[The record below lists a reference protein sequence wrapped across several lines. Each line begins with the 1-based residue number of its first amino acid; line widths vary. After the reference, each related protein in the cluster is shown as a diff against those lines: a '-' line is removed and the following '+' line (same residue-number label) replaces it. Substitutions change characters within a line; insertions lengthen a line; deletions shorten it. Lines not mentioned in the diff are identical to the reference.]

1 MPNDDYEMRWY
12 DLTRERIGIVL
23 NLDYR
28 LNESTD
34 LYLRT
39 LYNQYTDD
47 EVRNKF
53 EFREMDEEVVSV
65 SGTSVAY
72 RRGEVDAEV
81 RQREE
86 VRNIQTYALGGE
98 TFTGPWQFNYELSYA
113 FAEEDD
119 SNNHDVNFR
128 SSPEQR
134 DSDIGSITFDY
145 SNPEKPVI
153 SGNALA
159 FLYDPSNYTMDAFER
174 EFTDNQD
181 TEWTGKIDVARDSLI
196 GDIPVVWKGGLKLRD
211 REKVRDQNLK
221 IYEADDILPHL
232 ERFKG
237 KGENLWKALYV
248 TRGDIIIYIDADIK
262 NIHHRFA
269 YGLLGPLLLSD
280 QIRFSKA
287 FYDRPISVGENKW
300 RPTGGGRVTELVT
313 RPLFSLFMPDLTQF
327 VQPLSGEY
335 AGYRHIFEAIP
346 FHIGYGVETGML
358 IDIHEKWGLN
368 VMAQVDLD
376 RRVHKNQDTKA
387 LGRMSFVIIKTFLKR
402 IQKLKRVDVNQRLF
416 DEMIQYHLV
425 HGKLQPDVHILE
437 EHERPPIIQIT
448 EYQEKFAIHQL

>member
-1 MPNDDYEMRWY
+1 MNNTWIESN
-12 DLTRERIGIVL
+12 TFHHSEFK
-23 NLDYR
+23 NLDR
-28 LNESTD
+28 LVEAKRQKKLSISLCLPTLDEERTIAKEIVIMKSELMTRCPLLDEIVVMDSGSTD
-34 LYLRT
+34 HTR
-39 LYNQYTDD
+39 DIA
-47 EVRNKF
+47 R
-53 EFREMDEEVVSV
+53 
-65 SGTSVAY
+65 
-72 RRGEVDAEV
+72 
-81 RQREE
+81 
-86 VRNIQTYALGGE
+86 
-98 TFTGPWQFNYELSYA
+98 SY
-113 FAEEDD
+113 
-119 SNNHDVNFR
+119 DVM
-128 SSPEQR
+128 
-134 DSDIGSITFDY
+134 
-145 SNPEKPVI
+145 V
-153 SGNALA
+153 
-159 FLYDPSNYTMDAFER
+159 
-174 EFTDNQD
+174 
-181 TEWTGKIDVARDSLI
+181 
-196 GDIPVVWKGGLKLRD
+196 
-211 REKVRDQNLK
+211 
-221 IYEADDILPHL
+221 YEADDILPHL

-358 IDIHEKWGLN
+358 IDIHEKWGLD

-402 IQKLKRVDVNQRLF
+402 IQELKRVEVNQQLF

-425 HGKLQPDVHILE
+425 HGRLQPDIHILE
-437 EHERPPIIQIT
+437 EHERPPIIQIP
-448 EYQEKFAIHQL
+448 EYQEKFSIPGPSSG